1 MLTLASGLSYLLTN
15 NPHTHTHTHTHT
27 LSLSL
32 FFCLSWTGGKG
43 HTSYLK
49 TRVGTCHA
57 HHLLGGVGSLPL
69 SQVAAKAVTVEWMQ
83 FEGSHQS
90 EAQSPYILPWEA
102 PSMTGF
108 FRALL

>member
-15 NPHTHTHTHTHT
+15 NPHTQTHTHTHS

-32 FFCLSWTGGKG
+32 SLSWTGGKG

-57 HHLLGGVGSLPL
+57 HHLLGGVNSLPL
-69 SQVAAKAVTVEWMQ
+69 SRVAAKAATVEWIQ

-90 EAQSPYILPWEA
+90 EAQSPYFLLWEA
-102 PSMTGF
+102 PSVTGF